1 MIRIL
6 LVEDHSMVLDGLRS
20 LLEAEAGLVV
30 AGVAR
35 DVAGALAALEAGGF
49 DVAIIDLRLPD
60 GTGLDVARAAGA
72 RCPPVRPVIL
82 TARLSAYD
90 LTLARR
96 LKVRGLVMKENAFSA
111 LTRCI
116 RIVASGGISF
126 PFSAQD
132 TGAEPVGAATP
143 DLSLDLLTP
152 RELEIA
158 RLTADGLR
166 TRDVGEILDIS
177 PGTVKIHLSRIY
189 EKLSIT
195 SRVEL
200 ANLLNRLAAG

>member
-1 MIRIL
+1 MIRVL
-6 LVEDHSMVLDGLRS
+6 LVEDHSMVLDGLRR
-20 LLEAEAGLVV
+20 LLETEPGFAV

-35 DVAGALAALEAGGF
+35 DVAGALAALETGRF

-60 GTGLDVARAAGA
+60 GSGLEVAKTAGNRDPQV
-72 RCPPVRPVIL
+72 RCVIL
-82 TARLSAYD
+82 TAQLSAYD

-96 LKVRGLVMKENAFSA
+96 LKVRGLVMKEDAFAA
-111 LTRCI
+111 LTRCV

-126 PFSAQD
+126 PSSGRND
-132 TGAEPVGAATP
+132 AANAALDMP
-143 DLSLDLLTP
+143 LDLLTP

-166 TRDVGEILDIS
+166 TREVGALLDIS
-177 PGTVKIHLSRIY
+177 PGTVKIHLSRVY
-189 EKLSIT
+189 DKLSIT

>member
-1 MIRIL
+1 MIRVL
-6 LVEDHSMVLDGLRS
+6 LVEDHSMVLDGLRR
-20 LLEAEAGLVV
+20 LMETEPGFAV

-35 DVAGALAALEAGGF
+35 DVAGALAALETGRF
-49 DVAIIDLRLPD
+49 DVAIIDLHLPD
-60 GTGLDVARAAGA
+60 GSGLEVARTAGSRDPQV
-72 RCPPVRPVIL
+72 RCVIL

-96 LKVRGLVMKENAFSA
+96 LKVRGLVMKEDAFAA
-111 LTRCI
+111 LTRCV

-126 PFSAQD
+126 PSSGRDDAADDAQD
-132 TGAEPVGAATP
+132 AAQDMP
-143 DLSLDLLTP
+143 LDLLTP

-166 TRDVGEILDIS
+166 TREVGALLDIS
-177 PGTVKIHLSRIY
+177 PGTVKIHLSRVY

-200 ANLLNRLAAG
+200 ANLLNRLGAE